1 METMHKRF
9 RGEVIYQAETD
20 IHFPHLTVGQTLL
33 FASLARTPKNR
44 LPGVSRQRYAEHL
57 RDVVMAVFGISHTIN
72 TKVGNDFVRG
82 ELPKPLTALR
92 QPSLTLHRCQRRR
105 AQARQYCG
113 GHAQPESYSV
123 LGQQHSRVGQCY
135 CVRVCSYSAVV
146 Y

>member
-82 ELPKPLTALR
+82 KWLKPLSALKK
-92 QPSLTLHRCQRRR
+92 PPLTLHRCQRRR

-113 GHAQPESYSV
+113 GYAQPEPYTM
-123 LGQQHSRVGQCY
+123 LGQQHSRIGQCY
-135 CVRVCSYSAVV
+135 RVGVCSDSAVV